1 MSVLWVVS
9 ILQRWCCIKREKRV
23 SFAFPNKLNGFSSV
37 LTWSDV
43 GKCWSP
49 VLINF
54 GRRPNTNNTSP
65 ESAFKYASK
74 VLCRRTEKYFVR
86 DARLRKFP
94 AFYVSEKLFLIGSMV
109 RIYGASCTV
118 RTHPIFKLQSR
129 QK

>member
-23 SFAFPNKLNGFSSV
+23 SFAFPNKLNGFSPV

-49 VLINF
+49 LLINF
-54 GRRPNTNNTSP
+54 GRRPNTNNTSQ

-74 VLCRRTEKYFVR
+74 VLCRRTEKYFCVTHVCE
-86 DARLRKFP
+86 FP
-94 AFYVSEKLFLIGSMV
+94 ALYVSEKLFLIGSMAHIYIYGTSCIV
-109 RIYGASCTV
+109 RIQYLSS
-118 RTHPIFKLQSR
+118 SR